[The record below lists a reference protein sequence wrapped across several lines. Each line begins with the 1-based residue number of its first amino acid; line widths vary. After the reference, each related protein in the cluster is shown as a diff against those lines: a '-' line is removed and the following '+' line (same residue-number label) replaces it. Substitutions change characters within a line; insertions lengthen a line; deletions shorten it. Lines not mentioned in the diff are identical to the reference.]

1 MASAGRAFDV
11 SADDR
16 PQRRITR
23 RRLPLYSD
31 PTFSSRL
38 QHIQTSCQLLLNR
51 RSTLIDIVRAVHAST
66 DPGDVAREILVRLA
80 DWIPVT
86 SWSVVYAHN
95 GELTLLATNGD
106 GVDERLIRR
115 VASHVVEH
123 TEWVVSNDLRADHRL
138 GAEHA
143 LAGLAVPLVARH
155 AVVGVLVGLDA
166 GVSEKGAEVSSEFR
180 RALDT
185 LLESAGAAL
194 DNAMS
199 LRRLEAL
206 SVTDDLTRLHNARY
220 LNMALRRETRLAN
233 RKGHPVSLLFID
245 LDGFKS
251 INDRHGHLAG
261 SRALVETATVVRGCA
276 RETDIVARFGGDEF
290 ALILPDTG
298 FPGALALGERVRERI
313 AQHRFLAGDG
323 LDIHLTASI
332 GVATLPD
339 AAATPDEL
347 VQAADA
353 AMYRVKDSGKNGV
366 QGANSVHWP
375 APPAEFKE

>member
-1 MASAGRAFDV
+1 MARA
-11 SADDR
+11 
-16 PQRRITR
+16 
-23 RRLPLYSD
+23 LL
-31 PTFSSRL
+31 SR
-38 QHIQTSCQLLLNR
+38 
-51 RSTLIDIVRAVHAST
+51 
-66 DPGDVAREILVRLA
+66 VAA
-80 DWIPVT
+80 WMPVT
-86 SWSVVYAHN
+86 SWSVVGVHN
-95 GELTLLATNGD
+95 GELSVLATSGD
-106 GVDERLIRR
+106 AVDEHLLRA

-123 TEWVVSNDLRADHRL
+123 AEWYVTSDVRADARL
-138 GAEHA
+138 GSEHA
-143 LAGLAVPLVARH
+143 LAVLAVPLCARH
-155 AVVGVLVGLDA
+155 ATVGALVGVDT
-166 GVSEKGAEVSSEFR
+166 GVSTENPAISHEFR

-194 DNAMS
+194 DNA
-199 LRRLEAL
+199 LALQRLEAL

-251 INDRHGHLAG
+251 INDKHGHLAG

-298 FPGALALGERVRERI
+298 SPGALALAERVRERI

-323 LDIHLTASI
+323 LDIHLPASI
-332 GVATLPD
+332 GVATLPEV
-339 AAATPDEL
+339 AATPDEL

-353 AMYRVKDSGKNGV
+353 AMYRVKDSGRNGV
-366 QGANSVHWP
+366 EVAVSVRWP
-375 APPAEFKE
+375 ETSVDSKE